1 MRALIHINDLVSLLF
16 FLKRYGGLSVSLNT
30 PTNTYTHIF
39 VHLSANK
46 TNRRKL
52 STLSFFSL
60 QTFNKKYL
68 MAVNFIYGIK
78 FNSSLTFIHTH
89 TNTLIKIIIPE
100 IRNFLTEKNETSIK
114 ERFVKKFI

>member
-39 VHLSANK
+39 EHLSANK

-78 FNSSLTFIHTH
+78 FNSSLTFIHTYKY
-89 TNTLIKIIIPE
+89 TNKEDYNT
-100 IRNFLTEKNETSIK
+100 RN
-114 ERFVKKFI
+114 KKFLNRKKRLP

>member
-30 PTNTYTHIF
+30 PTNTYTHICTF
-39 VHLSANK
+39 VSKQNK
-46 TNRRKL
+46 QAEVINAL
-52 STLSFFSL
+52 FFFSL

-100 IRNFLTEKNETSIK
+100 IRNFLT
-114 ERFVKKFI
+114 KKKKKTRLP